1 MSLQTQKNLLLYI
14 IGYNTIFFRNRLDSL
29 RQERDQGM
37 YGGPRGGHQQ
47 GGPPPPQGGPPH
59 PHGGGYE
66 SDQGRVKIT
75 SKWDV
80 AVSTTGRNTIDIF
93 LSKLFAWM

>member
-1 MSLQTQKNLLLYI
+1 M
-14 IGYNTIFFRNRLDSL
+14 DSL

-66 SDQGRVKIT
+66 SDQGRVKVT

-80 AVSTTGRNTIDIF
+80 AVSTTGRNTMDFFVKIVCLDVNSTVTCRYSIIMY
-93 LSKLFAWM
+93 AWQLL